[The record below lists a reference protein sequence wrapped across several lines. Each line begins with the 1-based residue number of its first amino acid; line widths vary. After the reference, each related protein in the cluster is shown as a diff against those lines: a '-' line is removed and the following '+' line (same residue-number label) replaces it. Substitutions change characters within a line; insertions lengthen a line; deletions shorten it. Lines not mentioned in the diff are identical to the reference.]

1 MKSLI
6 KVKKFL
12 YIFLITIC
20 CSVCFTNNVMASKNS
35 TTKAGVVQ
43 ELNDT
48 NQLITEKLS
57 IKKQEVEE
65 QKIDYDSMTYLGDYR
80 VTFYCACSSCC
91 GPYANGI
98 TASGNLVQ
106 ANHTC
111 ACGSDIPFGT
121 KLYVEGL
128 GYYICEDR
136 GVGSGCIDIYVNDHS
151 EIPSWGMDYIATYLV
166 N

>member
-48 NQLITEKLS
+48 N
-57 IKKQEVEE
+57 
-65 QKIDYDSMTYLGDYR
+65 
-80 VTFYCACSSCC
+80 
-91 GPYANGI
+91 
-98 TASGNLVQ
+98 
-106 ANHTC
+106 
-111 ACGSDIPFGT
+111 
-121 KLYVEGL
+121 
-128 GYYICEDR
+128 
-136 GVGSGCIDIYVNDHS
+136 
-151 EIPSWGMDYIATYLV
+151 
-166 N
+166 